1 MKYML
6 LIYQNPEAWEA
17 LPDDERTKIMN
28 DAGSLMAELQESGEW
43 VGGEGLSHVS
53 TAKTVKLRG
62 GAPVVTDG
70 PFIEAKE
77 YLAGFLTVDCETE
90 QRAIEIAARWPDAR
104 HWAMEVRPVMG
115 GGGEEM

>member
-1 MKYML
+1 ML
-6 LIYQNPEAWEA
+6 LIYQNPQAWEA
-17 LPDDERTKIMN
+17 LPEEERVKIMN
-28 DAGSLMAELQESGEW
+28 EAGSLMQELQESGEW
-43 VGGEGLSHVS
+43 VGGEGLAGPS

-62 GAPVVTDG
+62 GVPAVTDG

-77 YLAGFLTVDCETE
+77 HLAGFLTVDTESE

-104 HWAMEVRPVMG
+104 HWAMEVRAVMS